1 MTENIDQCRYI
12 KQIDSIKQ
20 ILFYE
25 WIKDKRVQ
33 NLDIQKLNDFFKV
46 LYQEDIN
53 TLIIKQLIQIAIK
66 ELQDEK
72 HEIRD
77 SDEFKSGLEKL
88 K

>member
-1 MTENIDQCRYI
+1 MTENINQCNYI

-25 WIKDKRVQ
+25 WIKDKRVN

-46 LYQEDIN
+46 LYQEDID
-53 TLIIKQLIQIAIK
+53 TLVIKKLIQMAIK
-66 ELQDEK
+66 ELQEEE
-72 HEIRD
+72 HEIND
-77 SDEFKSGLEKL
+77 SNEFKSALETL

>member
-1 MTENIDQCRYI
+1 MTENINQCNYI

-25 WIKDKRVQ
+25 WIKDKRVN

-46 LYQEDIN
+46 LYQEDID
-53 TLIIKQLIQIAIK
+53 TLVIKKLIQMAIK
-66 ELQDEK
+66 ELQEEE
-72 HEIRD
+72 HEIHD
-77 SDEFKSGLEKL
+77 SDEFKSALETL